1 MCSRELIRSVKCKWS
16 GRLRRE
22 LFQKKG
28 WIIMFNISEN
38 ELCKTDAMSQPIDWQ
53 NVSNS
58 VWQQAWLDCAKANN
72 KMVVN
77 QQEADLALR
86 KEFVKSQLAE
96 EREINRELSEKA
108 LVESSDGALCME
120 YIRPDGTVKVSQP
133 ISSVR
138 KIRSCRYIS
147 ANRMPNARLCEVLK
161 ITWCENEDGVSVVL
175 DGENIVQKVMHRL
188 RDRGVALKIPRRLQ
202 RELYNYFVGLL
213 LENAVIVKIPE
224 HLGWNQLSDGAW
236 IFESDPKRTLRG
248 MNDYGRN

>member
-1 MCSRELIRSVKCKWS
+1 
-16 GRLRRE
+16 
-22 LFQKKG
+22 
-28 WIIMFNISEN
+28 MFNMS
-38 ELCKTDAMSQPIDWQ
+38 LCTNGTMVQPVDWQ

-72 KMVVN
+72 KMIVN
-77 QQEADLALR
+77 QQKADLELR

-120 YIRPDGTVKVSQP
+120 YTKPDGTVKVSQP

-138 KIRSCRYIS
+138 KIRSYRYIS

-161 ITWCENEDGVSVVL
+161 ITWCENEDGVSVAL

-202 RELYNYFVGLL
+202 RELHDYFVSLL
-213 LENAVIVKIPE
+213 LENADIVKIPE
-224 HLGWNQLSDGAW
+224 HVGWNLLSNGAW

-248 MNDYGRN
+248 LLDYGRN